1 LVVALTFTE
10 YKGQSFM
17 LTTAFCFIGVNL
29 ALVILIFMSEKR
41 TVQNMR
47 LTLEEEML
55 LYGSTPKLDQRRH
68 VGCILEVKFQEKAI
82 WLNNKNFF

>member
-1 LVVALTFTE
+1 
-10 YKGQSFM
+10 
-17 LTTAFCFIGVNL
+17 
-29 ALVILIFMSEKR
+29 
-41 TVQNMR
+41 MR

-82 WLNNKNFF
+82 WLNNKNFFQFRVTLNDPIFSNFKVLKTNFDF